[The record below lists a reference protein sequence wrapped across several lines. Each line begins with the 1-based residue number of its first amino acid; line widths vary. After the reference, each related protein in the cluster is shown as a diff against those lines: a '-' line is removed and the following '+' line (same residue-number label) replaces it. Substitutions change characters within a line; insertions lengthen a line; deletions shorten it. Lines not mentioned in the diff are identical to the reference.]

1 MERRRARA
9 RFFQPRTAHLLRCP
23 ALICVY
29 CFMRLGRSRGFKPS
43 LIIIMRLDVRA
54 SRPTLRYGL
63 RSAYDLINLCACV
76 RACMRKCAHL
86 LQVVATHSY
95 VRKFVCC
102 TMDRTDEVRLVSPQ
116 ERVEQVGINN
126 THRARTGTHAHI
138 HRKMELYLRVSALCN
153 VWNSHT
159 MISGALLCWR
169 SN

>member
-76 RACMRKCAHL
+76 RACA
-86 LQVVATHSY
+86 
-95 VRKFVCC
+95 
-102 TMDRTDEVRLVSPQ
+102 
-116 ERVEQVGINN
+116 
-126 THRARTGTHAHI
+126 
-138 HRKMELYLRVSALCN
+138 SALISCKWWLHTLMCVSLFAVRWTAPMKFGLFRHKKGLN
-153 VWNSHT
+153 KLGSTTRIAHGQALMLTSIERWNFICECRRCAMCGIVT
-159 MISGALLCWR
+159 R
-169 SN
+169 